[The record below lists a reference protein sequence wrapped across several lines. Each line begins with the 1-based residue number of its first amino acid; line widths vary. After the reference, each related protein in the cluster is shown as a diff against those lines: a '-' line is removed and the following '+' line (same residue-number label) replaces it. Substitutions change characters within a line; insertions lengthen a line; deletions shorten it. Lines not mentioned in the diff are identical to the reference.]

1 MKLNFTLEEMCR
13 SDIAKQNKIKNEP
26 CLEYCDNLLL
36 LITNVLQPLRDKL
49 GKPIKVTSGYRCEKL
64 NKMIPGSAQY
74 SQHMLGQA
82 ADIQVNGCSTKDLF
96 DYIKKSGIEYDQLI
110 NEYDRWVH
118 VSYRPGYNRRQAF
131 KL

>member
-1 MKLNFTLEEMCR
+1 MKLNFTLAELCR
-13 SDIAKQNKIKNEP
+13 SDIAKKNNIKNEP

-49 GKPIKVTSGYRCEKL
+49 GKPIIVTSGYRCEKL
-64 NKMIPGSAQY
+64 NSKIPGSAQF

-82 ADIQVNGCSTKDLF
+82 ADIQVRGCSAQDLY
-96 DYIKKSGIEYDQLI
+96 DYIKKSGIVYDQLI

-118 VSYRPGYNRRQAF
+118 ISYRQGYNRKQSF

>member
-1 MKLNFTLEEMCR
+1 MKLNFTLEELCR
-13 SDIAKQNKIKNEP
+13 SDIAKQKGIKNEP

-36 LITNVLQPLRDKL
+36 LIINVLQPLRDKL

-64 NKMIPGSAQY
+64 NSLIPGSAQF

-82 ADIQVNGCSTKDLF
+82 ADIQVAGCSTMDLYN
-96 DYIKKSGIEYDQLI
+96 YIKKSGIVYDQCI

-118 VSYRPGYNRRQAF
+118 ISYRQGYNRKQSF
-131 KL
+131 KI